1 MSKQETTDYRAYRST
16 FTKRHSRSCK
26 SCLWKK
32 NIFDEWASDDGRG
45 AEIHSEKGQYTL

>member
-16 FTKRHSRSCK
+16 FTKAVSGR
-26 SCLWKK
+26 K